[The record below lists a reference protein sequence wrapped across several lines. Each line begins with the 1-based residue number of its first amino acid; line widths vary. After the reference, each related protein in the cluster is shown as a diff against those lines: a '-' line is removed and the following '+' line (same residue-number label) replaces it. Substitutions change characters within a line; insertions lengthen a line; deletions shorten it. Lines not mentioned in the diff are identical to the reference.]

1 MAISVN
7 EVERLN
13 EKIEGLNT
21 TRTKTETRK
30 EMLTQSLE
38 KELKEYA
45 DLYGVNLQ
53 GNKFSQTYRNI
64 QEEAK
69 KVSEQIKEE
78 YELKLK
84 VVSAI
89 ESGDIDEANKLLGI
103 EDKSE
108 EVEEEAEEEVE
119 EELQGT
125 SEESESDEGDFTE
138 EDFGEL
144 STPEDKEIPD
154 GMSPIEVA
162 VQDIDEEDEDNVE
175 SLGGLNIGKD
185 FLVDEDEDEDED
197 VEGFSMEDFTGEKF
211 LV

>member
-108 EVEEEAEEEVE
+108 EVEEE
-119 EELQGT
+119 LQGT

-162 VQDIDEEDEDNVE
+162 VQDIDEEDEDEDNVE

-185 FLVDEDEDEDED
+185 FLVDEDEDEDDD

>member
-108 EVEEEAEEEVE
+108 EVEEE
-119 EELQGT
+119 LQGT

-162 VQDIDEEDEDNVE
+162 VQDIDEEDEDEDNVE

-185 FLVDEDEDEDED
+185 FLVDEDEDEDDD
-197 VEGFSMEDFTGEKF
+197 VEGFSMKDFTGEKF

>member
-108 EVEEEAEEEVE
+108 EVEEEVE
-119 EELQGT
+119 EGLQGT

-162 VQDIDEEDEDNVE
+162 VQDIDEEDEDEDNVE

-185 FLVDEDEDEDED
+185 FLVDEDEDEDDD

>member
-108 EVEEEAEEEVE
+108 EVEEEAK
-119 EELQGT
+119 ELQGT